1 MRSRRCSLK
10 SQCSHFT
17 NPCHLTTTT
26 PVLLPPIPTVWHLNL
41 WPGIWAK
48 TSLTLIP
55 RTTRT
60 LRVWDEFVL
69 VWDAQILQI
78 DVCNSHKFSW
88 KEVALESV
96 FSNYSSYLINGS
108 LSIATFVF
116 VHYKKKTKPILACF
130 ITARH
135 WFYGFPLLAAW
146 SMSLKDNFKLPTE
159 II

>member
-1 MRSRRCSLK
+1 MRSKRCSLK
-10 SQCSHFT
+10 RQCSHFI
-17 NPCHLTTTT
+17 NPCHLTTAT

-41 WPGIWAK
+41 W
-48 TSLTLIP
+48 SLTIIP

-69 VWDAQILQI
+69 IRDPQILQL

-88 KEVALESV
+88 KEVALENV
-96 FSNYSSYLINGS
+96 FSNYSFYLINGS
-108 LSIATFVF
+108 FNIATFAF
-116 VHYKKKTKPILACF
+116 VQYKKKTKPILACF
-130 ITARH
+130 ITERH
-135 WFYGFPLLAAW
+135 WFYGFPLLAAC